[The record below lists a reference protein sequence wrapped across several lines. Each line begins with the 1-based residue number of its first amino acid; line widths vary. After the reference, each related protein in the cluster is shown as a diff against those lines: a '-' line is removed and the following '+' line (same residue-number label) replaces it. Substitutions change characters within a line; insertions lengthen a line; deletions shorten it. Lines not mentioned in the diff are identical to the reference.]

1 MIRAA
6 ITGLIVLGA
15 ILPRPASAQTFAIT
29 GGTVFPVS
37 GPRIERGTVIIKDGR
52 ILAVGAD
59 VPIPAGAERI
69 DATGKW
75 VTPGLVHPLSELGV
89 YQFGSGAVNE
99 TRDNRRDG
107 DVNSS
112 FSLVEAIE
120 PGSITIPVGRMGGLT
135 TAVVVPQGG
144 LVSGQ
149 AVAYDLYG
157 ERVEEMVT
165 RVPAAMVIRL
175 GIASKGAGGGSRA
188 GALQRLR
195 RLFRDAREYERRPED
210 FRKAQIQPLAA
221 SEDDLAALLP
231 VLRGEVPVLFMANR
245 QSDIE
250 SALRLAREFNLRV
263 IIGGGAEA
271 WKVASLLAAA
281 RIPVALEPLSDIPTF
296 NALEPRLDNA
306 ALLRKA
312 GVTVLIAQDDNSFGS
327 DLRFAAGNAVAHGMS
342 WDDAL
347 AAMTLWP
354 AETYGIA
361 DRYGSLQVGR
371 VANVVVWSGDPLEY
385 SSAPTA
391 LFIRGRPVPLVSR
404 QTELL
409 SRYLNP

>member
-1 MIRAA
+1 MIRATLA
-6 ITGLIVLGA
+6 ALILGGLA
-15 ILPRPASAQTFAIT
+15 APAAHAQTFAIT
-29 GGTVFPVS
+29 GGTVLPVS

-52 ILAVGAD
+52 VVAVGAD
-59 VPIPAGAERI
+59 VPIPAGAQQI

-75 VTPGLVHPLSELGV
+75 VTPGLIHPASNLGV
-89 YQFGSGAVNE
+89 AQFGSGAVNE
-99 TRDNRRDG
+99 TRDNLHQG
-107 DVNSS
+107 DVNPS

-120 PGSITIPVGRMGGLT
+120 PGSITIPVGRLGGIT
-135 TAVVVPQGG
+135 SAVVIPQGG
-144 LVSGQ
+144 LISGQ
-149 AVAYDLYG
+149 AVAFDLYG
-157 ERVEEMVT
+157 DRVEEMVT

-188 GALQRLR
+188 GSLQRLR
-195 RLFRDAREYERRPED
+195 RIFRDAREYERRPED

-231 VLRGEVPVLFMANR
+231 VLRGEVPVLFVADR

-263 IIGGGAEA
+263 IISGGAEA
-271 WKVASLLAAA
+271 WKVAGQLAAA
-281 RIPVALEPLSDIPTF
+281 RVPVALQPLSDIPTF

-312 GVTVLIAQDDNSFGS
+312 GVPVLIAQGDNSFGS
-327 DLRFAAGNAVAHGMS
+327 DLRFAAGNAVANGMS

-354 AETYGIA
+354 AEAYGIA
-361 DRYGSLQVGR
+361 DRYGSLQAGR
-371 VANVVVWSGDPLEY
+371 VANLVVWSGDPLEY
-385 SSAPTA
+385 SSAPVQ

-409 SRYLNP
+409 SRYRNP